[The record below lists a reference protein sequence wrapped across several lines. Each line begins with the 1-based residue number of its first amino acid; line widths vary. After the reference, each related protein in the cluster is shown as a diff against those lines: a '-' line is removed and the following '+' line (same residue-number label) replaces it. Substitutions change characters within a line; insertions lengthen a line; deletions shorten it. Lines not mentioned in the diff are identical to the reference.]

1 MKWERVRFP
10 YSLAFLMMNLTL
22 KLLVLETEE
31 IDHSPARVALTPR
44 FEACDGADPGDAAL
58 AQAYTR
64 CIVARPVFGDV
75 GLALALLFAGFYCYF
90 EDPEDPDTGLCLFLG
105 GKMVGTVFL
114 PEPSL
119 YYCEENTLVDQFFSG
134 ASSAVVFGP
143 VFKPCMPTIRT
154 LADADSKRRQDIMK
168 AHFLLE
174 NIDDDFPVPS
184 EHVAASL
191 AAQSSPVTS
200 ILRELLL
207 PHTKPRRK
215 MSDLLFITVGILCT
229 VAVIA
234 IIVYVAVYN
243 SRR

>member
-1 MKWERVRFP
+1 
-10 YSLAFLMMNLTL
+10 
-22 KLLVLETEE
+22 
-31 IDHSPARVALTPR
+31 
-44 FEACDGADPGDAAL
+44 
-58 AQAYTR
+58 
-64 CIVARPVFGDV
+64 
-75 GLALALLFAGFYCYF
+75 
-90 EDPEDPDTGLCLFLG
+90 
-105 GKMVGTVFL
+105 VFL

-215 MSDLLFITVGILCT
+215 MPDLLFIIVGVVAT
-229 VAVIA
+229 VAVVGL
-234 IIVYVAVYN
+234 IIYAAVYN